1 LCKRIDQEI
10 VGLQVEF
17 GLEVAAG
24 LLAVARRQIAGERS
38 GGNHGGNLAAG
49 AAQRLYC
56 GRSSGAAKIIA
67 PRPGFQ
73 IFIQSELIA
82 HDFLPNAAVAR
93 ITL

>member
-1 LCKRIDQEI
+1 LCKRFDQEI
-10 VGLQVEF
+10 VGSHVEF
-17 GLEVAAG
+17 GLEVAAY
-24 LLAVARRQIAGERS
+24 LLAVACRQIAGKRS
-38 GGNHGGNLAAG
+38 GGKHGGNLAAG

-56 GRSSGAAKIIA
+56 GRSGAAKIIA
-67 PRPGFQ
+67 PRPSFQ